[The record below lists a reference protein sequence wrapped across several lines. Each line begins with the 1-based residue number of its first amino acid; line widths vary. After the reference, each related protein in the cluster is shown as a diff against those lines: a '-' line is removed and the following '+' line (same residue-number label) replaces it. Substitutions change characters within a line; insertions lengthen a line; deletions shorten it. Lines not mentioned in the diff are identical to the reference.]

1 MTDTSS
7 DRPPSRLAQ
16 WLKSF
21 RKPKNGTDTLREALE
36 ELFDEI
42 EEGEEENAAAV
53 SHEKNLLSNIVELRD
68 QTVSDV
74 MIPRS
79 DIAAIDI
86 NASQEDILALLA
98 HKQFSRIP
106 VYHATLDEIIGA
118 VHIKD
123 IVSQL
128 ANKKPIDLSL
138 IIRDLPIV
146 SPSMP
151 VLDLLLYMREAKK
164 HMAMVIDEFGGTDGL
179 VTINDVLT
187 SIVGDVED
195 EFNNEENPE
204 IIQKADGTV
213 LADARLEIEDFEE
226 KFGSLLNED
235 ERDEIDT
242 LGGLVFSIAGRVPAR
257 GEVIH
262 HKESGLVFEIL
273 EADPRKVTRLK
284 IKNLP
289 KAA

>member
-42 EEGEEENAAAV
+42 EEGEEENADAV
-53 SHEKNLLSNIVELRD
+53 SHEKNLLSNIIELRD
-68 QTVSDV
+68 QTVDDV
-74 MIPRS
+74 MIPRG
-79 DIAAIDI
+79 DIAAIELD
-86 NASQEDILALLA
+86 ASQEDILALLA
-98 HKQFSRIP
+98 EKQFSRIP
-106 VYHATLDEIIGA
+106 VYHATLDNIIGA

-128 ANKKPIDLSL
+128 ASKKPIDITT

-151 VLDLLLYMREAKK
+151 VLDLLLYMRQAKR

-195 EFNNEENPE
+195 EFDSENPE
-204 IIQKADGTV
+204 MIQKADGTV

-226 KFGSLLNED
+226 KFGALLNEE

>member
-42 EEGEEENAAAV
+42 EEGEEENADAV
-53 SHEKNLLSNIVELRD
+53 SHEKNLLSNIIELRD
-68 QTVSDV
+68 QTVDDV
-74 MIPRS
+74 MIPRG
-79 DIAAIDI
+79 DIAAIELD
-86 NASQEDILALLA
+86 ASQEDILALLA
-98 HKQFSRIP
+98 EKQFSRIP
-106 VYHATLDEIIGA
+106 VYHATLDNIIGA

-128 ANKKPIDLSL
+128 ASKKPIDITT

-151 VLDLLLYMREAKK
+151 VLDLLLYMRQAKR

-195 EFNNEENPE
+195 EFDSENPE
-204 IIQKADGTV
+204 MIQKADGTV
-213 LADARLEIEDFEE
+213 LADARLEIGDFEE
-226 KFGSLLNED
+226 KFGALLNEE